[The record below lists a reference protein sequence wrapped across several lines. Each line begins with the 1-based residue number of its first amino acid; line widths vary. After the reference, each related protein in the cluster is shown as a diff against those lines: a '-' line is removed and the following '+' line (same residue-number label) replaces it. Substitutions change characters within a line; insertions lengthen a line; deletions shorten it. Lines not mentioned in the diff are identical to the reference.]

1 MSENV
6 YEDVGLQKYLKEIS
20 DTPTLSREEEQELA
34 KRAKKGDQ
42 KAIQKLIESNLKFVV
57 SIAARYQNRGL
68 SYAELISEGNMGLIK
83 AIEKFDPDR
92 DIKLISYAV
101 WWIKQRI
108 MFALAEKTNIIRVP
122 LGKSNALSKLKS
134 ARHKFMNETGEE
146 PTIDEL
152 AQETNLKKKNIKK
165 LKDKNVDTLSLDDY
179 NVSGRNDDVHLIDLI
194 SDTNTLDPQSRY
206 YRDRTVKKIKDSVA
220 GLDPRSALV
229 IRLYFGLGGEERKNF
244 AEIADMMGLSRERI
258 RQIHK
263 EALKKILKDIQSETE
278 NHVDYIFANSL

>member
-1 MSENV
+1 MNENI
-6 YEDVGLQKYLKEIS
+6 YEDEGLQKYLKEIS

-42 KAIQKLIESNLKFVV
+42 EAIQKLIESNLKFVV

-83 AIEKFDPDR
+83 AIEKFEPER

-108 MFALAEKTNIIRVP
+108 IFALAEKTNIIRVP

-134 ARHKFMNETGEE
+134 AQHKFMNETGEE
-146 PTIDEL
+146 PTLDEL
-152 AQETNLKKKNIKK
+152 SRETKIKIK
-165 LKDKNVDTLSLDDY
+165 HIKRLKDKNVDTLSIDEI
-179 NVSGRNDDVHLIDLI
+179 STTGKSEDVQLIDFL
-194 SDTNTLDPQSRY
+194 SDNTIMDPQSRY
-206 YRDRTVKKIKDSVA
+206 YRDRTVKKIKASIA

-229 IRLYFGLGGEERKNF
+229 IRLYFGLGGEDRKNF
-244 AEIADMMGLSRERI
+244 AEIAEMLGLSRERI

-263 EALKKILKDIQSETE
+263 EALTKILKDIKSESDK
-278 NHVDYIFANSL
+278 NIDYLLANSL

>member
-1 MSENV
+1 MSENI
-6 YEDVGLQKYLKEIS
+6 YEDEGLQKYLKEIS
-20 DTPTLSREEEQELA
+20 DTPTLTREEEQKLA

-42 KAIQKLIESNLKFVV
+42 EAIQKLIESNLKFVV

-134 ARHKFMNETGEE
+134 AQHKFKNETGEE
-146 PTIDEL
+146 PTLDEL
-152 AQETNLKKKNIKK
+152 ALETKLKKKNIKK
-165 LKDKNVDTLSLDDY
+165 LRDKNVDTLSLDD
-179 NVSGRNDDVHLIDLI
+179 VTVTGRNDQVQLIDLI
-194 SDTNTLDPQSRY
+194 SDTTTLDPQSRY
-206 YRDRTVKKIKDSVA
+206 YRDKTEKKIKDSIA
-220 GLDPRSALV
+220 GLDSRSALV
-229 IRLYFGLGGEERKNF
+229 IQLYFGLGGEERKNF
-244 AEIADMMGLSRERI
+244 AEIAEILGLSRERI

-263 EALKKILKDIQSETE
+263 EALKKILKDIQSESE
-278 NHVDYIFANSL
+278 NHIDYIVAHSL